1 MLNLE
6 KIFTPAEIEEWK
18 DTLID
23 WEASGTIADP
33 DDYDEWLGELSV
45 FERELKGAELD
56 EETVAHWR
64 AKLKKTTAA
73 RRKQYAK
80 EAEEIRRREEAE
92 EKRKEELRT
101 AFLERRGQGET
112 VLAFS
117 RREKIDVYE
126 TLSIATNL
134 KKSERLAVANAREV
148 LLEDIR
154 EQNGATAARRLAFL
168 GGQLSRIE
176 EELGKRDLTDL
187 PTEKLLDYAAKYASL
202 LKAEDAALTLK
213 DVGDFGMT
221 DTFTV

>member
-6 KIFTPAEIEEWK
+6 KIFTPAELEEWK

-23 WEASGTIADP
+23 WEASGTITDP

-45 FERELKGAELD
+45 FERELKGEELD

-64 AKLKKTTAA
+64 AKLKKATAA

-117 RREKIDVYE
+117 RREKVDVYE

-154 EQNGATAARRLAFL
+154 EQNGATAASPSSEDNSHASKRSSGSGTSPTSRPRSSWTTRRSTRAS
-168 GGQLSRIE
+168 SR
-176 EELGKRDLTDL
+176 RRTRR
-187 PTEKLLDYAAKYASL
+187 SR
-202 LKAEDAALTLK
+202 
-213 DVGDFGMT
+213 
-221 DTFTV
+221 